1 MPANRRRHINA
12 LPGLKLLMFLSVGA
26 ILLLTGLGYVYCQN
40 ELHRMLSEVGK
51 LEKDFQQ
58 LHTMSEVAEVS
69 IAKLSARPE
78 LEKKRANGFF
88 KLGAIDDAA
97 VIRIPAS
104 PKSPGGDVKQMRPVS
119 NGKAK
124 P

>member
-40 ELHRMLSEVGK
+40 ELHRMLGEVGK
-51 LEKDFQQ
+51 LERDYSQ
-58 LHTMSEVAEVS
+58 LRTMSEVAQVN
-69 IAKLSARPE
+69 ITKLSAQPE

-88 KLGAIDDAA
+88 KLSPIEEQYI
-97 VIRIPAS
+97 VRIPSSSRGEA
-104 PKSPGGDVKQMRPVS
+104 KEMRPVA
-119 NGKAK
+119 NGKVK